1 LFYEI
6 LIVVLLGILA
16 GVFTGLIPGIHIN
29 LISILIFSSSLFLL
43 DYFSPLS
50 LALFVVAMSIT
61 HTFLDSIPSI
71 FLGAPDSGLE
81 LSVLP
86 GHKLL
91 LDGRGYEAVFLTVVG
106 SFFAVVAAL
115 FFVPVL
121 IPLIENGYP
130 LIKDYIKYILIAFSV
145 LLILRESKSRIKALI
160 VFLLSGLLG
169 LGVLTTQT
177 FWIFTLKEPLFPM
190 LSGLFGTS
198 ILIVSLTEKTKIPEQ
213 RITYPKLKIEEVLS
227 YLGLG
232 FIASL
237 LTGTLPGLGASQ
249 AAIMSSAV
257 KKKNKPEN
265 FLILLGAINTVVMVI
280 SFISLYA
287 IDKAR
292 NGAVLVISKILGE
305 FSFSYL
311 FLFLFVSLFVAGIA
325 AFLALKIS
333 KIFSKVMSKVNYA
346 NVCLS
351 VISLIVIL
359 VFTISGPFGLFILA
373 VSTFLGISTNF
384 MGIGKNHLMGCLLFP
399 IILFFLL

>member
-1 LFYEI
+1 MFYEI
-6 LIVVLLGILA
+6 LIVTLLGIFA
-16 GVFTGLIPGIHIN
+16 GIFTGLIPGIHIN
-29 LISILIFSSSLFLL
+29 LISILVFSSSMVLL
-43 DYFSPLS
+43 NYFSPLS
-50 LALFVVAMSIT
+50 LAIFIVAMSIT

-91 LDGRGYEAVFLTVVG
+91 LEGRGYEAVFLTVIG

-115 FFVPVL
+115 FFTPIL
-121 IPLIENGYP
+121 IPLIKYGYP
-130 LIKDYIKYILIAFSV
+130 LIKDYIPYILIGFSI
-145 LLILRESKSRIKALI
+145 ILVWREKKSRIKALMI
-160 VFLLSGLLG
+160 YLLSGLLG
-169 LGVLTTQT
+169 LAVLT
-177 FWIFTLKEPLFPM
+177 FHSSDIFTLEQPLFPM

-198 ILIVSLTEKTKIPEQ
+198 ILIVSLMEKTKIPEQ
-213 RITYPKLKIEEVLS
+213 KITYPKLKIEEVLS

-232 FIASL
+232 FVASL

-249 AAIMSSAV
+249 AAIMSSSV

-265 FLILLGAINTVVMVI
+265 FLILLGAINTFVMIV
-280 SFISLYA
+280 SFISLYS

-305 FSFSYL
+305 FNFSYL
-311 FLFLFVSLFVAGIA
+311 FLFLFVSLFVAGVA
-325 AFLALKIS
+325 SFLALKIS
-333 KIFSKVMSKVNYA
+333 KIFSRVMSKVNYA
-346 NVCLS
+346 KVCLS
-351 VISLIVIL
+351 VIGLIIIM
-359 VFTISGPFGLFILA
+359 VFVISGPFGLFVLV
-373 VSTFLGISTNF
+373 VSTFLGITTSF